1 MEARMGRYV
10 ARRLLQMIPVF
21 LGTTLLIFLM
31 AHALPGDPVRAMFG
45 DKGGDPAT
53 IAHIKHTLGLDQSLP
68 KQYWDYMTGLLHGD
82 FGTQTVSQRP
92 VTDILGDAFP
102 VTVKLSLLAFVIE
115 LVLGI
120 ALGVLSGLRAGKL
133 TDNLVLLLTLLLISV
148 PVFVL
153 GFIFKMVFA
162 NELGW
167 VTPNVQDSGNLGQ
180 LVLPASVLAGV
191 SLAYVAR
198 LTRTSIAENKRADY
212 MRTAVAKGLP
222 RRRIVGVHLMRN
234 SMIPVVTF
242 LGTDIG
248 ALMGGAVVTEGLFN
262 IKGVGGAIFEA
273 INRRESTT
281 LVGLVTVL
289 VLVYLATSLI
299 VDLLYAVLDPRIRY
313 A

>member
-1 MEARMGRYV
+1 MGRYV

-21 LGTTLLIFLM
+21 IGTTLLIFLM
-31 AHALPGDPVRAMFG
+31 VHTLPGDPVRAMFG
-45 DKGGDPAT
+45 DKQVDPAT
-53 IAHIKHTLGLDQSLP
+53 VRHIRADLGLDDSLL
-68 KQYWDYMTGLLHGD
+68 KQYWDYMTGLLRGD
-82 FGTQTVSQRP
+82 FGTQIVSQRP

-102 VTVKLSLLAFVIE
+102 VTMRLTALAFLIE
-115 LVLGI
+115 MTLGLG
-120 ALGVLSGLRAGKL
+120 LGVISGLRAGRTL
-133 TDNLVLLLTLLLISV
+133 DNVVLFLTLLLISV

-153 GFIFKMVFA
+153 GFIFKVVFA
-162 NELGW
+162 NDLGW
-167 VTPNVQDSGNLGQ
+167 TTPNVQDSTNWSQ
-180 LVLPASVLAGV
+180 LIMPASVLAGV

-198 LTRTSIAENKRADY
+198 LTRTSIAENLRADY
-212 MRTAVAKGLP
+212 IRTAIAKGLP
-222 RRRIVGVHLMRN
+222 RRRVVGVHLMRN
-234 SMIPVVTF
+234 SLIPVVTF

-262 IKGVGGAIFEA
+262 IKGVGGAIFES
-273 INRRESTT
+273 IQRREGTT